1 LKWGLPLPEQ
11 DPIERDFG
19 RIISFLYRKSLVHV
33 KAALKKFNLS
43 AGEQPFFMLLRC
55 YDGTTAEELCSM
67 LDIDKAAAARAVK
80 SLEGKGFVKR
90 VRGVEDKRQNKLFL
104 TTKARRQFVGID
116 AALSEWNAVM
126 TGGIDENTLE
136 TVFNALSKMQ
146 ENINNIGNSENPADF
161 SSCYGDAE

>member
-1 LKWGLPLPEQ
+1 LPEH
-11 DPIERDFG
+11 DPGERDFG

-33 KAALKKFNLS
+33 KAALRKFKLS

-55 YDGTTAEELCSM
+55 YGGATAEELCSI

-80 SLEGKGFVKR
+80 SLEEKGFVKR
-90 VRGVEDKRQNKLFL
+90 IRGVEDKRQNKLFL
-104 TTKARRQFVGID
+104 TAKARRKFEGID

-126 TGGIDENTLE
+126 TEGIDENILE

-146 ENINNIGNSENPADF
+146 ENISNMGKSENPTDF
-161 SSCYGDAE
+161 